1 MGRSY
6 NFVGASMKLIRL
18 TNATKGRIGEGLILN
33 TEAMMSFFENTQE
46 DGTKVTVAFGM
57 NGNSWEVQKSIDE
70 IMAVIDGE

>member
-1 MGRSY
+1 
-6 NFVGASMKLIRL
+6 MKLIRL

-57 NGNSWEVQKSIDE
+57 NGNSWEVKETIDE
-70 IMAVIDGE
+70 VMALISAD

>member
-1 MGRSY
+1 MGA
-6 NFVGASMKLIRL
+6 GMKLIRL
-18 TNATKGRIGEGLILN
+18 TNATKGRIGESLILN

-57 NGNSWEVQKSIDE
+57 NGNSWEVQESIDE